1 MEKYSCPLIGEPERD
16 YAYFTN
22 RVRPFK
28 HVIYREEDFKKDN
41 VNKEMEKVGKWVNS
55 MKKRLKLKMVKKTPI
70 KRKIT
75 DDSNPPPLQ
84 CRQIT

>member
-1 MEKYSCPLIGEPERD
+1 MEKYSYPPIGEPKCN

-22 RVRPFK
+22 YTRPLK
-28 HVIYREEDFKKDN
+28 YVIYREEDFKKDN

-55 MKKRLKLKMVKKTPI
+55 IKKRLRLKMVKKTPI

-75 DDSNPPPLQ
+75 DNGNPPPLQ
-84 CRQIT
+84 RYQII